1 MTTRTTRRRFL
12 TTSAAAATALS
23 RRAAFAAAKTSIPQD
38 DDTPYKLFFN
48 QPATQWADSLPVGN
62 GRLGACVFGNPAR
75 ERIQLNE
82 DSIWDGEHRDRNNPK
97 AAEAVPKIRELLFAG
112 KVAEAEALALSDM
125 MSIPRRMPCYQTLGD
140 LYLDFT
146 PSGLTPETNL
156 EDYRLELNLDTAIAT
171 TTFTYNGTRYTR
183 EVFSSAPDQVIVIRL
198 NASQPGKLSFHA
210 KFDSPQNFQSELL
223 PNNRVSLAGQ
233 ALPVNDNPDLPIKER
248 QTGIRFYAEMLVLN
262 EGGAFETA
270 IANLPPAP
278 IHLSNATAVT
288 LLIDCATSYRYP
300 AKSGG
305 PAAFVEGDLTAM
317 QTAVHKNL
325 DAARARTYADL
336 RSRHIADHQRL
347 FRRAEIS
354 FLPPGEK
361 DRNATVPTDK
371 RVQHIKDGGED
382 IHLLPIYFQYGRYM
396 LISSSRPGTLASNL
410 QGIWNESVDPP
421 WGSKYTI
428 NINTEMNY
436 WLANRANLAD
446 LNAPLFDLID
456 NARPSAAITAQRY
469 YAARG
474 TVTHHNTDIWGDTS
488 PIDALGGGIWPMGG
502 AWLSLHLWDHFDYTR
517 DTAFLRD
524 RAYPRLRDNALFLLD
539 YLIPA
544 PQGHPYTGHL
554 ITGPSCSPE
563 NKYRLP
569 DGSAHNLC
577 MAPTMDIEIT
587 RAVLTRLL
595 QAAEVLGPSALTSDT
610 DLHTSAHAAL
620 TQLPSFKIGKA
631 GNLQEW
637 PEDYVENEPGHRH
650 ISHLFALFPDDQ
662 ITPRNTPDLAKACR
676 TTLDRRL
683 AANGGSTGWSRSWII
698 NCIARLED
706 GDAAYQSV
714 LQLFRESTRPNLF
727 DVCGTRNKDP
737 FQIDGNLG
745 GPTGLIEMLLQ
756 SHANSTEPSLNVI
769 RLLPALPTA
778 WPTGTFRGLCAR
790 GGLEI
795 DLTWQNGKATKAV
808 LKATSVHTHRIAAP
822 NGQTITS
829 ITPPNTKP
837 INAEDTD
844 EISLPMKAGET
855 FIIHFA

>member
-23 RRAAFAAAKTSIPQD
+23 QRAAFAAAKTSIPQD

-82 DSIWDGEHRDRNNPK
+82 DSIWDGEHRDRNNPR

-140 LYLDFT
+140 LHFDFG
-146 PSGLTPETNL
+146 PIDTPEK
-156 EDYRLELNLDTAIAT
+156 YRLELNLDTAIVT
-171 TTFTYNGTRYTR
+171 TSFTYNGTYYTR
-183 EVFSSAPDQVIVIRL
+183 EVFSSTPDQIIVVRL
-198 NASQPGKLSFHA
+198 TSSTPGKLNLTATLDRPAHFATSA
-210 KFDSPQNFQSELL
+210 IA
-223 PNNRVSLAGQ
+223 PNRLTLSGE
-233 ALPVNDNPDLPIKER
+233 ALPVNDNPDLPVKER
-248 QTGIRFYAEMLVLN
+248 QVGVKYYAELL
-262 EGGAFETA
+262 ALADPSAA
-270 IANLPPAP
+270 ITTKDVALTIA
-278 IHLSNATAVT
+278 NATAVT
-288 LLIDCATSYRYP
+288 LLIDCATNYRYP
-300 AKSGG
+300 AG
-305 PAAFVEGDLTAM
+305 ERAM
-317 QTAVHKNL
+317 QAAVAKNL
-325 DAARARTYADL
+325 SAARARTYADL
-336 RSRHIADHQRL
+336 RNRHIADHQRL

-354 FLPPGEK
+354 FLPAGEK
-361 DRNATVPTDK
+361 DSNATIPTDK
-371 RVQHIKDGGED
+371 RVQQIKDGGED

-469 YAARG
+469 YKARG

-544 PQGHPYTGHL
+544 PQGHPYSGHL

-595 QAAEVLGPSALTSDT
+595 QAAEVLGSSALTSDT
-610 DLHTSAHAAL
+610 DLHTRAHAAL
-620 TQLPSFKIGKA
+620 TQLPPFKIGKA

-698 NCIARLED
+698 NCMARLED

-714 LQLFRESTRPNLF
+714 LQLFRQSTRPNLF

-756 SHANSTEPSLNVI
+756 SHANSTEPNLNVI
-769 RLLPALPTA
+769 RLLPALPAA
-778 WPTGTFRGLCAR
+778 WPTGTFRGLSAR

-808 LKATSVHTHRIAAP
+808 LKATSDHTHRIAAP
-822 NGQTITS
+822 SGQTITS
-829 ITPPNTKP
+829 IAPPNTKS
-837 INAEDTD
+837 ITAGDAN
-844 EISLPMKAGET
+844 EISLPMKTGET
-855 FIIHFA
+855 FIIRFA

>member
-23 RRAAFAAAKTSIPQD
+23 QRAAFAAAKTSIPQD

-62 GRLGACVFGNPAR
+62 GRLGACVFGNPTR

-140 LYLDFT
+140 LHFDFG
-146 PSGLTPETNL
+146 PIDTPEN
-156 EDYRLELNLDTAIAT
+156 YRLELNLDTAIVT
-171 TTFTYNGTRYTR
+171 TSFTYNGTYYTR
-183 EVFSSAPDQVIVIRL
+183 EVFSSTPDQIIVVRL
-198 NASQPGKLSFHA
+198 TSSTPGNLNLTATLDRPAHFATSAIAPNRLTLSG
-210 KFDSPQNFQSELL
+210 E
-223 PNNRVSLAGQ
+223 
-233 ALPVNDNPDLPIKER
+233 ALPVNDNPDLPVKER
-248 QTGIRFYAEMLVLN
+248 QVGVKYYAELL
-262 EGGAFETA
+262 ALADPSAA
-270 IANLPPAP
+270 ITTKDVALTIA
-278 IHLSNATAVT
+278 NATAVT
-288 LLIDCATSYRYP
+288 LLIDCATNYRYP
-300 AKSGG
+300 AG
-305 PAAFVEGDLTAM
+305 ERAM
-317 QTAVHKNL
+317 QAAVAKNL
-325 DAARARTYADL
+325 SEARARTYADL

-354 FLPPGEK
+354 FLTAGEK
-361 DRNATVPTDK
+361 DPNATIPTDK

-456 NARPSAAITAQRY
+456 NARPSAAITAHRY
-469 YAARG
+469 YEARG

-502 AWLSLHLWDHFDYTR
+502 AWLSLHLWDHFDYTC

-544 PQGHPYTGHL
+544 PQGHPYAGHL

-577 MAPTMDIEIT
+577 IAPTMDIEIT

-595 QAAEVLGPSALTSDT
+595 QAAEVLGSSALTSDT
-610 DLHTSAHAAL
+610 DLHTRAHAAL
-620 TQLPSFKIGKA
+620 TQLPPFKIGKA

-698 NCIARLED
+698 NCMARLED

-714 LQLFRESTRPNLF
+714 LQLFRQSTRPNLF

-745 GPTGLIEMLLQ
+745 GPAGLIEMLLQ
-756 SHANSTEPSLNVI
+756 SHANSTEPNLNVI
-769 RLLPALPTA
+769 RLLPALPAA
-778 WPTGTFRGLCAR
+778 WPTGTFRGLRAR

-808 LKATSVHTHRIAAP
+808 LKATSDHTHRIAAP
-822 NGQTITS
+822 SGQTITA

-837 INAEDTD
+837 ITAENTD
-844 EISLPMKAGET
+844 EISLPMKAGEI